1 MQPQAATDNLGLFD
15 EYSTLVREKYAMLEY
30 KGVDID
36 FLSDSLR
43 VTITATTT
51 NEALFLKMATITYRL
66 RDAHAA
72 LIGEISGGPFD
83 GQRVGASF
91 DIYEGYPP
99 AFDSTILFSH
109 YIQPADM
116 TVLAG
121 EDEKG
126 EDRLIYGLLSQDETL
141 GYIYLPSFNVK
152 ISEQELETL
161 FSSMQATKGLVFD
174 VRGNNGGDPALA
186 TTIASYFMDQTTY
199 TGFER
204 FKIGPGPDDFADS
217 PSFVAPAD
225 SEYRYLK
232 PVAVL
237 TDRGVYSAT
246 TTLAY
251 SLSPLDQVVFIGQRS
266 GGGSGS
272 VADGYLANGWYW
284 SLSVS
289 EFFDSEGRHLDDGVE
304 PDIAVSLNLND
315 QTKDEIL
322 ERAILELQ

>member
-1 MQPQAATDNLGLFD
+1 
-15 EYSTLVREKYAMLEY
+15 
-30 KGVDID
+30 
-36 FLSDSLR
+36 
-43 VTITATTT
+43 
-51 NEALFLKMATITYRL
+51 MATITFRL
-66 RDAHAA
+66 RDAHTA
-72 LIGEISGGPFD
+72 LIGEISGGQFD
-83 GQRVGASF
+83 GQRVGAGF

-99 AFDSTILFSH
+99 AFDSTILFNN
-109 YIQPADM
+109 YIQPANM

-121 EDEKG
+121 EE
-126 EDRLIYGLLSQDETL
+126 EEADRLIYGHLNQAEDL
-141 GYIYLPSFNVK
+141 GYIYLPSFNVS
-152 ISEQELETL
+152 ISEQELESL
-161 FSSMQATKGLVFD
+161 FNSLQETKGLIFD
-174 VRGNNGGDPALA
+174 VRGNKGGDPALA

-204 FKIGPGPDDFADS
+204 FKVGPGPADFADS
-217 PSFVAPAD
+217 PSFVTPATSD
-225 SEYRYLK
+225 HRYLQ

-251 SLSPLDQVVFIGQRS
+251 CMSPLDQVIFIGQRS

-289 EFFDSEGRHLDDGVE
+289 EFFDYEGRHLDDGVE
-304 PDIAVSLNLND
+304 PDIAVSLNLGD
-315 QTKDEIL
+315 TTKDEIL